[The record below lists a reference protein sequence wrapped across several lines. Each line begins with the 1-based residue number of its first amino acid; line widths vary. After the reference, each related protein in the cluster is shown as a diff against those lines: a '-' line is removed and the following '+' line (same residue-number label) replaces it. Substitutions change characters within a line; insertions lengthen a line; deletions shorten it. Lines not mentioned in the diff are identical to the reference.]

1 MRILLCKVNEL
12 GEVSIF
18 HAQLSFLQPKG
29 KHLRRWLFLPYDQLS
44 DQLGPLSREPAN
56 ELGIVL
62 VESSWKAKQRPY
74 HQQKI
79 ALILANMR
87 HFALE
92 QAKRGVK
99 VRYLMGDGPYHA
111 LLSPVIAELGP
122 LRVMRPAERE
132 LRADLVT
139 LFKSGGLIEIP
150 HEGWLT
156 TADDFAEL
164 GKPPWRMDAFY
175 RVVRKRTN
183 ILMERGKPVGGKF
196 SFDSEN
202 RKPWRGEPATP
213 SEPTFPR
220 DEIKDEVCALI
231 KRKFANHPG
240 TLREDHLP
248 ATKSDADALWQWAMR
263 ECLPKFGPHEDAM
276 STHSTGLFHSRISQL
291 QNLLRLLP
299 SKILAAV
306 LNLQIPLSSKEGFVR
321 QILGWREFV
330 HHVHEATDGF
340 RNLPANVN
348 APIANQN
355 LPQAY
360 WQANSGLN
368 CLDSVVK
375 DVWHEAYSHH
385 ITRLMI
391 LGNIATLLAVQPRQI
406 TDWFWVAYADA
417 YDWVV
422 EPNVMAMAS
431 HAFGELMT
439 TKPYISG
446 SGYIHRMSDYCKG
459 CKFDPK
465 KTCPLT
471 KLYWHFLEKNS
482 KQLSGNIRMAIPLR
496 ASATRTTKQKKLDAE
511 TFITVTN
518 ILTKGNTLTLAD
530 MQSLTTETTQK
541 KNIKPNQR

>member
-164 GKPPWRMDAFY
+164 GKPPWRMDAF
-175 RVVRKRTN
+175 
-183 ILMERGKPVGGKF
+183 
-196 SFDSEN
+196 
-202 RKPWRGEPATP
+202 
-213 SEPTFPR
+213 
-220 DEIKDEVCALI
+220 
-231 KRKFANHPG
+231 
-240 TLREDHLP
+240 
-248 ATKSDADALWQWAMR
+248 
-263 ECLPKFGPHEDAM
+263 
-276 STHSTGLFHSRISQL
+276 
-291 QNLLRLLP
+291 
-299 SKILAAV
+299 
-306 LNLQIPLSSKEGFVR
+306 
-321 QILGWREFV
+321 
-330 HHVHEATDGF
+330 
-340 RNLPANVN
+340 
-348 APIANQN
+348 IA
-355 LPQAY
+355 
-360 WQANSGLN
+360 
-368 CLDSVVK
+368 
-375 DVWHEAYSHH
+375 
-385 ITRLMI
+385 
-391 LGNIATLLAVQPRQI
+391 
-406 TDWFWVAYADA
+406 
-417 YDWVV
+417 
-422 EPNVMAMAS
+422 
-431 HAFGELMT
+431 
-439 TKPYISG
+439 
-446 SGYIHRMSDYCKG
+446 
-459 CKFDPK
+459 
-465 KTCPLT
+465 
-471 KLYWHFLEKNS
+471 
-482 KQLSGNIRMAIPLR
+482 
-496 ASATRTTKQKKLDAE
+496 
-511 TFITVTN
+511 
-518 ILTKGNTLTLAD
+518 
-530 MQSLTTETTQK
+530 
-541 KNIKPNQR
+541 